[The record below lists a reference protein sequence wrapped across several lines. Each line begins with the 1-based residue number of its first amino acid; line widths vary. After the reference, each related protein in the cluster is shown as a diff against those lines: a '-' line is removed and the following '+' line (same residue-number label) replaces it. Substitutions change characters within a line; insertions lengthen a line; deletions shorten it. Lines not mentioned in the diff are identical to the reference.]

1 MELQQSTNVYTSD
14 GKEAGSLNRVVIEP
28 ETHKVTHIVI
38 KSGLIIKDDKVVPVS
53 NVDFAD
59 HNRVNLNCSSEEL
72 KGMSPLKID
81 VQVSNDGSG
90 RGESYDP
97 VTGGMSVS
105 TPYIT
110 EKQRTIPEELI
121 ALKEGAPVISDDD
134 KHVGNIESVLTEPE
148 TTTVTYFV
156 VSQGLLS
163 KTRKSIPIQWVSTLD
178 DEKVSLNIEAQEY
191 ENLPPAQEQQSS

>member
-28 ETHKVTHIVI
+28 ETHKVTHIII

-53 NVDFAD
+53 NVDHAD
-59 HNRVNLNCSSEEL
+59 RNRVALNCSSEEL
-72 KGMSPLKID
+72 KGMSPLKIE
-81 VQVSNDGSG
+81 VQVANDGSG

-105 TPYIT
+105 APYIT
-110 EKQRTIPEELI
+110 EKQRTIPEELV

-134 KHVGNIESVLTEPE
+134 KHVGNIESVLTEDE
-148 TTTVTYFV
+148 TTNVTSFV

-163 KTRKSIPIQWVSTLD
+163 KTRKTIPIQWVRTLD
-178 DEKVSLNIEAQEY
+178 DEKVSLNIEEVG
-191 ENLPPAQEQQSS
+191 S